1 MEKKKTMNTT
11 DKNFFCKEVDKIA
24 LDLIEDNCTI
34 DPRVDDKAFY
44 SGIVNY
50 IKGLFNDKSSAKF
63 CKEILVYIF
72 IPEIVKN
79 INNNVNNHFYYH
91 NTHYT
96 EKNFSDKHC
105 NERINVKHLIPE
117 FKMLEKG
124 LNDLRKDKYDLLKL
138 TEKSILSRASEIKSS
153 IRMDNVEETYG
164 LPLNLVLKEFK
175 QTEFKIMNDKSY
187 RSKVTSELIRIQTQG
202 AKS

>member
-34 DPRVDDKAFY
+34 DPREDDKAFY

-63 CKEILVYIF
+63 CKEILVNII

-96 EKNFSDKHC
+96 EKNFSDKHS
-105 NERINVKHLIPE
+105 V
-117 FKMLEKG
+117 
-124 LNDLRKDKYDLLKL
+124 
-138 TEKSILSRASEIKSS
+138 SS
-153 IRMDNVEETYG
+153 IEPVPQVMIVAKGILYPGE
-164 LPLNLVLKEFK
+164 LAA
-175 QTEFKIMNDKSY
+175 S
-187 RSKVTSELIRIQTQG
+187 TSELLNPLTP
-202 AKS
+202 